1 MCEEVKKN
9 PIHCLRQSV
18 VTLKVHFLLQYKSI
32 VKSQLTFG
40 VAVSRAHDRVFNSVG
55 FVWV

>member
-1 MCEEVKKN
+1 MCDEVKKTH
-9 PIHCLRQSV
+9 IHCPRQSV